1 LKLRTRFAPSPT
13 GLLHVGNAYSSLTCQ
28 QWAEKH
34 DAELLLRI
42 EDIDHTRCRDAYT
55 PQLIDDLQWLGIE
68 WQGNILKQSE
78 HQARYRAAL
87 EQLESIGVI
96 YPCFCTRKHIQEEIE
111 RMGIAPHAED
121 SAREDADPYPGICRE
136 IDKHQR
142 SERKLHERFAW
153 RLDAAKAMAL
163 ISEPLAWCDQDGR
176 HHPVHPS
183 SLGDMVI
190 GRKDIGISYHL
201 AVVVDDA
208 HQEISHVIRGE
219 DLLSSTPLHRLL
231 QALLELPS
239 PTYIHHPL
247 LVDGD
252 GNRLAKRNNATTLKS
267 LREAGISADSLR
279 HFLMDNHS
287 LLWSFEPDNL
297 DAIREQL
304 GSAG

>member
-78 HQARYRAAL
+78 HHTRYRAAL
-87 EQLESIGVI
+87 EQLEAMGVI

-111 RMGIAPHAED
+111 RMGVAPHTED
-121 SAREDADPYPGICRE
+121 LVDPYPGICRE

-142 SERKLHERFAW
+142 KRSERKLHERFAW
-153 RLDAAKAMAL
+153 RLDSAKAMAL
-163 ISEPLAWCDQDGR
+163 VGESLTWSDQHGH
-176 HHPVHPS
+176 HHPVTMS
-183 SLGDMVI
+183 ALGDMVI

-208 HQEISHVIRGE
+208 HQEISHVIRGG
-219 DLLSSTPLHRLL
+219 DLLTSTPIHRLL
-231 QALLELPS
+231 QALLKLPS
-239 PTYIHHPL
+239 PTYIHHSL
-247 LVDGD
+247 LID
-252 GNRLAKRNNATTLKS
+252 GNGYRLAKRNSATTLKA
-267 LREAGISADSLR
+267 LREAGVSADSLR
-279 HFLMDNHS
+279 DFLTDNNS
-287 LLWSFEPDNL
+287 LQWPFEPDDL

-304 GSAG
+304 GSID

>member
-13 GLLHVGNAYSSLTCQ
+13 GLLHVGNAYSALVCQ
-28 QWAEKH
+28 QWAEH
-34 DAELLLRI
+34 HHAELLLRI

-55 PQLIDDLQWLGIE
+55 PQLVEDLQWLGLS
-68 WQGNILKQSE
+68 WHGDILKQSE

-87 EQLESIGVI
+87 EQLEAMGVI

-121 SAREDADPYPGICRE
+121 PADPYPGICRN

-142 SERKLHERFAW
+142 HERRQHERFAW
-153 RLDAAKAMAL
+153 RLDAAKAMSL
-163 ISEPLAWCDQDGR
+163 ISEPLTWSDQEGR
-176 HHPVHPS
+176 YHPFHLS

-208 HQEISHVIRGE
+208 HQGITHVIRGE
-219 DLLSSTPLHRLL
+219 DLITSTPIHRLL
-231 QALLELPS
+231 QALLKLPS

-247 LVDGD
+247 LFDSN
-252 GNRLAKRNNATTLKS
+252 GNRLAKRHNATTLKS
-267 LREAGISADSLR
+267 LREAGVSAASLR
-279 HFLMDNHS
+279 DFLMNNDA
-287 LLWSFEPDNL
+287 LLWPFQPDDL
-297 DAIREQL
+297 DSIREQL